1 MGGFI
6 CFYMS
11 DLSNYI
17 SMHGPINSSDSEIK
31 PLRPNLRRKEGNW
44 WFVELTKAGRKTS
57 YTEASDQKKVKCD
70 NRKVTREMR
79 KNKED

>member
-1 MGGFI
+1 
-6 CFYMS
+6 MS

-17 SMHGPINSSDSEIK
+17 SMHGPINSSDSESK
-31 PLRPNLRRKEGNW
+31 PLIPNLRRKEGNW

-57 YTEASDQKKVKCD
+57 YTEQSEDSDQKKVKCD